1 MIKSKFVTKDDIL
14 QEKPEQFKKIKADAE
29 TLYIAL
35 YGEILYVL
43 KENVKEFFLNDNK
56 TIINCKILTKDTDE
70 IVYKYIV
77 EEYFY
82 NNNKNGIEFSTMM
95 RPVSKK
101 LEYQYIGNSFEFLFL
116 DGELVLNILI
126 ENSKLK

>member
-101 LEYQYIGNSFEFLFL
+101 LEYQYIGDSFELLFL
-116 DGELVLNILI
+116 DGGLVLNILI